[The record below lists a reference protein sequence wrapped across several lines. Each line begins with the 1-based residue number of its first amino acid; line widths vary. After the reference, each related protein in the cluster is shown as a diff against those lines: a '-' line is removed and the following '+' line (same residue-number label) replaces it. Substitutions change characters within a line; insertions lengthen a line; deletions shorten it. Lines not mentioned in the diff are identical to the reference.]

1 MSNRF
6 DPVEHAY
13 YMDEVQV
20 PSLTQMLQADGWS
33 RHLDSAP
40 RDVVRAKGEWGS
52 SLHVMLQASEYAFCA
67 AMTDFEPHIRDW
79 KTLCRRMGWGPHP
92 VWKNAELPVYV
103 NQDGMKWAFTPDRA
117 APEAVVEIKG
127 TYAPH
132 PSHHLQTSLQVL
144 GMGYP
149 ESTPRYI
156 AYFDKSGLK
165 RLVPCERT
173 INHNGSTLDVFDESR
188 RILFDHAL
196 PA

>member
-1 MSNRF
+1 
-6 DPVEHAY
+6 
-13 YMDEVQV
+13 
-20 PSLTQMLQADGWS
+20 
-33 RHLDSAP
+33 
-40 RDVVRAKGEWGS
+40 
-52 SLHVMLQASEYAFCA
+52 
-67 AMTDFEPHIRDW
+67 
-79 KTLCRRMGWGPHP
+79 
-92 VWKNAELPVYV
+92 
-103 NQDGMKWAFTPDRA
+103 MKWAFTPDRA

-132 PSHHLQTSLQVL
+132 PSHHIQTALQVL

-156 AYFDKSGLK
+156 AYFTKEGLK

-173 INHNGSTLDVFDESR
+173 INHNGSTLDVFDECR